1 MGSVRIDGWVAE
13 DVECVEV
20 DVDSEVRPWLHSDD
34 GCDEVRVGVAP
45 GVELVFGS
53 WAACAV
59 WLGRLNSAAELERF
73 VQEG

>member
-1 MGSVRIDGWVAE
+1 
-13 DVECVEV
+13 
-20 DVDSEVRPWLHSDD
+20 
-34 GCDEVRVGVAP
+34 VAP